1 MNKNKIV
8 LISLVLFDCGGI
20 GHNYEYVNAVYNS
33 TEKIGWTH
41 YAALPANFL
50 ATNLKKT
57 WTACLSNCRR
67 LSDKK
72 ENLFIKTFRLT
83 LNSLKLS
90 KSIYQYLDN
99 ILSTIDKESLPI
111 IFIDSF
117 KPPEILAFTIAL
129 FFLPY
134 KKLTVWLFYRH
145 DDYQKKLIGKFY
157 KIINI
162 VIKNKITVNKFILLT
177 DSKKLQKS
185 LNSYFKQQIHL
196 LPIPHTQNLK
206 NIIKDEIIK
215 NTTDTSISAWWCG
228 NPNLEKGLKTI
239 QELLTLSDPFA
250 KYIHLFTSK
259 SAYLPNINNNIT
271 ITYLPAY
278 LTRQEY
284 LQQLNNVDILLLPY
298 DSEIYRERTSGVFVE
313 AICAGKIPFVT
324 QGTWM
329 ATELIPYNLNE
340 LIIDWTKNNVFESM
354 FTIAN
359 TTITRKKIMIMRDD
373 YLKFHSVESYARQMQ
388 QIFDLSA
395 D

>member
-1 MNKNKIV
+1 MDKNKIV

-20 GHNYEYVNAVYNS
+20 GHNYEYVNAVYNA
-33 TEKIGWTH
+33 TEKIGWKH

-117 KPPEILAFTIAL
+117 KPPEILAFVIAL
-129 FFLPY
+129 FLLPR

-145 DDYQKKLIGKFY
+145 DDYQKKLIGTFY
-157 KIINI
+157 KLINI
-162 VIKNKITVNKFILLT
+162 VIKNQVTENKFVLLT
-177 DSKKLQKS
+177 DSEKLQKS
-185 LNSYFKQQIHL
+185 LSSYFKEEFHIM
-196 LPIPHTQNLK
+196 PIPHTHNFK
-206 NIIKDEIIK
+206 NIVENEINK
-215 NTTDTSISAWWCG
+215 NTNDKSLSAWWCG

-239 QELLTLSDPFA
+239 QALVTLSDSFA
-250 KYIHLFTSK
+250 KKIYLFISEK
-259 SAYLPNINNNIT
+259 AYLPNTHPNIK

-278 LTRQEY
+278 LTRKEY
-284 LQQLNNVDILLLPY
+284 LKQLNDVDILLLPY

-329 ATELIPYNLNE
+329 ATELISYNLSE

-354 FTIAN
+354 FTIADN
-359 TTITRKKIMIMRDD
+359 TITRRKIMTMRDR
-373 YLKFHSVESYARQMQ
+373 YLKFHSVEAYAKQMQ